1 MEQESLTLFRTCK
14 KIAREMDANGILLEG
29 NFSAVEQ
36 LRMDLLDF
44 FCYLAIADGLIQK
57 EEVRYINKL
66 LEYEFDDSTIVDC
79 IRRHRIADKDF
90 LSRPPLSLHYFLK
103 DKNIPNVI
111 YQAKYYDIRNLYYY
125 TFQELGRDFI
135 ACNRRVEDKE
145 IRSLTRYL
153 LMLESQINS
162 YKHFGE
168 DRQEVPDSIPYKTKE
183 VSENTEEEIPFV
195 GTITE
200 ASPEGYDLDT
210 LMNELNDLTGLDSVK
225 KEVKNIVN
233 LLRINEMRAQ
243 NGLKE
248 ASVARHFVF
257 AGNPGTGKTTVARLL
272 SRMYCALGV
281 LSKGHLVEVD
291 RSGMVA
297 GYMGQTALKVKQVV
311 DKAKGGVLFIDEAY
325 ALSNHGPEGDFGQEA
340 VDTLLKAMEDHR
352 DDLIVIVAGYT
363 EEMQEFMETNP
374 GLSSRFNTY
383 IDFPDYEAFDLVS
396 ILIGMCKKMQYA
408 LAPDA
413 VKYIYRYF
421 EEALEHKDKNFG
433 NARDVR
439 NYLKH
444 IMDRQINRIT
454 KNGVSSKMDLV
465 TIRMEDVTG
474 VSLGGGISK

>member
-183 VSENTEEEIPFV
+183 VSENKEEEIPFV

-340 VDTLLKAMEDHR
+340 IDTLNKCMEDYR
-352 DDLIVIVAGYT
+352 DDLIVIVAGYPDL
-363 EEMQEFMETNP
+363 MDEFINANP
-374 GLSSRFNTY
+374 GLKSRFNKTIY
-383 IDFPDYEAFDLVS
+383 FPDYNEEEL
-396 ILIGMCKKMQYA
+396 
-408 LAPDA
+408 
-413 VKYIYRYF
+413 YRIFSYMSR
-421 EEALEHKDKNFG
+421 EQDYHLGAGGEKRLREVLRDMVDKKDKNFG
-433 NARDVR
+433 NARDIR
-439 NYLKH
+439 NYLSGV
-444 IMDRQINRIT
+444 IERQANRLVACGAIDKEQLLT
-454 KNGVSSKMDLV
+454 IEPEDL
-465 TIRMEDVTG
+465 
-474 VSLGGGISK
+474 